1 MSVLQGTGSSLLPGR
16 SKALYSRSPI
26 TLRLNLSRG
35 GPRAGGFTQW
45 INFLAGTLKAAGI
58 SVCGAVVRGDIS
70 IKPTAIIAEIIQL
83 FIFPPP

>member
-16 SKALYSRSPI
+16 SKALYSRIPT

-35 GPRAGGFTQW
+35 GPRAGGFTQR

-58 SVCGAVVRGDIS
+58 SVRGAVVGGDIS
-70 IKPTAIIAEIIQL
+70 IKLTVITAERVWL